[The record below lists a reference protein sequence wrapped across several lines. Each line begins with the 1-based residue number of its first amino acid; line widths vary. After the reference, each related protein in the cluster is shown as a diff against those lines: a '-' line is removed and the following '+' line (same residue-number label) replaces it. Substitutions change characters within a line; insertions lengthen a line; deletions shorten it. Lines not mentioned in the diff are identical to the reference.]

1 MNKNFNKYPDKPG
14 QPLNSIQ
21 KTAAEAPLKPL
32 LIIAGAGT
40 GKTQTLTSRLVYLI
54 NKGVPPDQIV
64 AITFTNK
71 AAGEMKER
79 IGKAGISLREEESP
93 FIGTFHAFGAR
104 IMRKEAR
111 LAGRKP
117 GFTIFDSD
125 DSLSL
130 IKKIIKNFNFKEKI
144 SAAEIQRQI
153 SSVKN
158 NLLVAE
164 EAGFNRFA
172 HKTGSLGQIPK
183 IGFSDFSLA
192 ARFKNQEIF
201 EAIFGEYEQKL
212 AENDAFDFDD
222 LLEKP
227 VRIFKKYPEV
237 LKKYRR
243 QISHILIDEYQDVN
257 YAQYVLVKLLAG
269 DEGKLSAVGDD
280 QQAIYSWRGANFE
293 FFLNFEKDWPQS
305 EVVILEENYRSTGK
319 IIRAASELIKNN
331 SNQRQKNLWT
341 QKGEGKSVEI
351 LEAKSAGEEAEWIAE
366 KIKGSG
372 NYGSIAVLYRTNAQ
386 SRAIEEAFISRDIPY
401 RIIGGL
407 KFYER
412 REIKDIVS
420 ALRIFAN
427 PLDSLG
433 VNRLEKLLRKKR
445 FALFSEKWSA
455 LRASSKEK
463 ISPVS
468 LINEFLKFADYLV
481 YLKNNFINADER
493 KENVKELIGFAAG
506 FSDLDLFLQHL
517 ALFEATDNLKDKE
530 DAVKLTTIHLA
541 KGLEFDKVFI
551 AGVSEGLLPHA
562 RALLSSA
569 EIEEERRLMYV
580 AMTRAKKELY
590 VSFYDLPS
598 RFISEIPVELA
609 EFKSLNASH
618 NFSDFESFRNRDDE
632 EDYID
637 Y

>member
-1 MNKNFNKYPDKPG
+1 MNKNFNKHREKPPLILNPG
-14 QPLNSIQ
+14 Q
-21 KTAAEAPLKPL
+21 KMAAEAPLKPL

-54 NKGVPPDQIV
+54 NEGVPPDQIV

-79 IGKAGISLREEESP
+79 MAGAGIDLRERETP

-104 IMRKEAR
+104 ILRKEAR
-111 LAGRKP
+111 FAGRKP
-117 GFTIFDSD
+117 EFTIFDND

-130 IKKIIKNFNFKEKI
+130 IKKIIKSFDFKEKI
-144 SAAEIQRQI
+144 SAAEIQSRI

-158 NLLVAE
+158 NLAPAE
-164 EAGFNRFA
+164 EA
-172 HKTGSLGQIPK
+172 
-183 IGFSDFSLA
+183 D
-192 ARFKNQEIF
+192 FKNQEVF
-201 EAIFGEYEQKL
+201 EAVFGEYEQKL
-212 AENDAFDFDD
+212 AENGAFDFDD

-227 VRIFKKYPEV
+227 VRIFRGNPEI

-257 YAQYVLVKLLAG
+257 FAQYALVKLLAG

-305 EVVILEENYRSTGK
+305 EVVVLEENYRSTGK

-341 QKGEGKSVEI
+341 KKEEGDSVEI
-351 LEAKSAGEEAEWIAE
+351 LEAKNAAEEAEWIAE
-366 KIKGSG
+366 KIKE
-372 NYGSIAVLYRTNAQ
+372 NDYYGSAAVLYRTNAQ

-412 REIKDIVS
+412 REIKDIIS

-427 PLDSLG
+427 PLDSLSLG
-433 VNRLEKLLRKKR
+433 RLEKLLRKKR
-445 FALFSEKWSA
+445 FARFSEKWSS
-455 LRASSKEK
+455 LRLSTKDK
-463 ISPVS
+463 ISPVN
-468 LINEFLKFADYLV
+468 LINEFLKIADYPA

-493 KENVKELIGFAAG
+493 RENVGELIGFAG
-506 FSDLDLFLQHL
+506 EFSDLDLFLEHL
-517 ALFEATDNLKDKE
+517 ALFEATDNFREKE
-530 DAVKLTTIHLA
+530 NAVKLTTIHLA

-551 AGVSEGLLPHA
+551 VGASEGLLPHA
-562 RALLSSA
+562 RAFLSLA

-580 AMTRAKKELY
+580 AMTRAKKELRI
-590 VSFYDLPS
+590 SFYGPPS
-598 RFISEIPVELA
+598 RFISEIPAELA
-609 EFKSLNASH
+609 EFRSLNTSH
-618 NFSDFESFRNRDDE
+618 NFQDFESFRNRNDE

>member
-1 MNKNFNKYPDKPG
+1 MNKNFNKYPEKPG
-14 QPLNSIQ
+14 QPLNPQQ
-21 KTAAEAPLKPL
+21 KSAAEAPLKPL

-54 NKGVPPDQIV
+54 NEGVPSSQII

-71 AAGEMKER
+71 AAGEMKDR
-79 IGKAGISLREEESP
+79 IKKEGISLSDEESP

-104 IMRKEAR
+104 MARKEAR
-111 LAGRKP
+111 LVGRNP

-130 IKKIIKNFNFKEKI
+130 IKKIIKSFNFKEKI
-144 SAAEIQRQI
+144 SAAEIQNQI

-158 NLLVAE
+158 NLLLPE
-164 EAGFNRFA
+164 EA
-172 HKTGSLGQIPK
+172 
-183 IGFSDFSLA
+183 D
-192 ARFKNQEIF
+192 FKNQEIF
-201 EAIFGEYEQKL
+201 EEVFKEYERKL
-212 AENDAFDFDD
+212 IENDAFDFDD
-222 LLEKP
+222 LIEKP
-227 VRIFKKYPEV
+227 VRILRDNPEI

-257 YAQYVLVKLLAG
+257 YAQYALVKFLAG
-269 DEGKLSAVGDD
+269 DEGKISVVGDD
-280 QQAIYSWRGANFE
+280 QQAIYSWRGANFK
-293 FFLNFEKDWPQS
+293 FFLDFEKDWPQG

-319 IIRAASELIKNN
+319 IIKAASELIKNN
-331 SNQRQKNLWT
+331 ANQRQKNLWT
-341 QKGEGKSVEI
+341 KKDEGKSVEI
-351 LEAKSAGEEAEWIAE
+351 LEAKNADEEAEWIAE
-366 KIKGSG
+366 KIKGGENFGAS
-372 NYGSIAVLYRTNAQ
+372 AVLYRTNAQ
-386 SRAIEEAFISRDIPY
+386 SRALEESLISRDIPY

-427 PLDSLG
+427 PLDSISL
-433 VNRLEKLLRKKR
+433 NRLEKLLRKKR
-445 FALFSEKWSA
+445 FASFSEKWSA
-455 LRASSKEK
+455 LKASSKGK
-463 ISPVS
+463 ISPAD
-468 LINEFLKFADYLV
+468 LINEFLKIADYLV
-481 YLKNNFINADER
+481 YLKNNFINAFER
-493 KENVKELIGFAAG
+493 QENVKELIGFAAG
-506 FSDLDLFLQHL
+506 FSDLDLFLEHL

-530 DAVKLTTIHLA
+530 KAVKLTTIHLA

-551 AGVSEGLLPHA
+551 AGASEGLLPHA
-562 RALLSSA
+562 RALLSLA

-590 VSFYDLPS
+590 VSFYGLPS

-609 EFKSLNASH
+609 EFKSLNANH
-618 NFSDFESFRNRDDE
+618 NFSDFESFKNRDDE